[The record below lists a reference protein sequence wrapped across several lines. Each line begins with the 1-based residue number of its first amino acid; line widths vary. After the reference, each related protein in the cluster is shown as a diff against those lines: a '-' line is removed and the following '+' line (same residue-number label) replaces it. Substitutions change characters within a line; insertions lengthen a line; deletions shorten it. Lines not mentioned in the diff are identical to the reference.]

1 MSVIVVIH
9 PKGGAGKSTLATNIA
24 GFLASRGQAVRLG
37 DADPQ
42 QSSSL
47 WLSLR
52 PVSASPITAWAVD
65 PDALAK
71 PPKGLGHVVLDTPA
85 GLSGKALKE
94 VLKMADKVVVPL
106 QASIFDMYATRGF
119 LDALAQSRHAER
131 LDVGIVGMRVDERT
145 LAADQLNAFIAS
157 LSLPLAGTLRDTQN
171 YVHLAVSG
179 LSLFDVSASRMERD
193 LAQWAPI
200 CEWRA
205 PAA

>member
-1 MSVIVVIH
+1 MSLIVVIN
-9 PKGGAGKSTLATNIA
+9 PKGGAGKSTLSTNIA
-24 GFLASRGQAVRLG
+24 GFLASNGQVVRLG

-52 PVSASPITAWAVD
+52 PATANPIAAWAVD
-65 PDALAK
+65 PDALEK
-71 PPKGLGHVVLDTPA
+71 PPKSADHVVLDTPA

-106 QASIFDMYATRGF
+106 QASIFDMYATRSF
-119 LDALAQSRHAER
+119 LDALAKSRHAER

-145 LAADQLNAFIAS
+145 LAADQFHAFVQS
-157 LSLPLAGTLRDTQN
+157 LDLPLAGTLRDTQN

-179 LSLFDVSASRMERD
+179 LSVFDVAPTRVERD

-200 CEWRA
+200 CEWISRTS
-205 PAA
+205 

>member
-1 MSVIVVIH
+1 MSLIVVIN

-24 GFLASRGQAVRLG
+24 GFLASKGHPVRLG

-52 PVSASPITAWAVD
+52 PTSAHTIAAWPVD
-65 PDALAK
+65 PHELAK
-71 PPKGLGHVVLDTPA
+71 PPKGAGHVVLDTPA

-119 LDALAQSRHAER
+119 LDALAKSRHAER
-131 LDVGIVGMRVDERT
+131 LDVGIVGMRLDERT
-145 LAADQLNAFIAS
+145 IAADQFSTFVDS
-157 LSLPLAGTLRDTQN
+157 LDLPLAGTLRDTQN

-179 LSLFDVSASRMERD
+179 LSVFDVAPSRVERD

-200 CEWRA
+200 CAWLSL
-205 PAA
+205 PA